1 MPDQYEK
8 LVAQIADLRL
18 RMSQQTQVGTVHEVK
33 GTKLRMLL
41 GKDKNGKE
49 VLSPWLNTGNMRG
62 GAREQ
67 RFYKKGQTLSMF
79 APGGDI
85 AQATLMPFAPNEKF
99 KTPEHADGSG
109 QDEESYQQEDYR
121 AKQTKEGHDHWL
133 QPDEDDKKKDDKK
146 DSGGG
151 GGQSGGGGQKKQQKK
166 GHVGGDKAV
175 MKARMNKE
183 TGHTLRVGKDSRVAS
198 HKDGSKIRM
207 GSDWVVV
214 TKGKIIFS
222 RPPIIGKD
230 PIKNDDK

>member
-1 MPDQYEK
+1 MPDFYEK
-8 LVAQIADLRL
+8 LVSQIAELR
-18 RMSQQTQVGTVHEVK
+18 RQMANQTQVGTVHEVK
-33 GTKLRMLL
+33 GTKLRMLM
-41 GKDKNGKE
+41 GKDKSGKE
-49 VLSPWLNTGNMRG
+49 VLSPWLNTTNMRG

-79 APGGDI
+79 CPGGDV
-85 AQATLMPFAPNEKF
+85 AQAMISPFAPNEKF

-121 AKQTKEGHDHWL
+121 AKQTKSGHDHWL
-133 QPDEDDKKKDDKK
+133 QPDEDEKKQGQQQQ
-146 DSGGG
+146 SGGQG
-151 GGQSGGGGQKKQQKK
+151 GGQGQKKQQKK

-175 MKARMNKE
+175 MKARMNKDG
-183 TGHTLRVGKDSRVAS
+183 GHTLRVGKDSRVAS

-222 RPPIIGKD
+222 RPPILGKD
-230 PIKNDDK
+230 PIKNDDA